1 MNKIP
6 PLTAINSPMSPRE
19 TTPTL
24 AQSAMSPLELTP
36 LSPPGSAPGRVGIA
50 AAASTLS
57 EVPGWRHA
65 VFNRA
70 FDDIQQKLAE
80 RRHDS
85 TDALSGTTGG
95 LSVAERRDCDTALQ
109 WISACVVSA
118 RES

>member
-1 MNKIP
+1 MNKIST
-6 PLTAINSPMSPRE
+6 LTAVNSPMSPPE
-19 TTPTL
+19 PNITP
-24 AQSAMSPLELTP
+24 AQSAMSPRELTP
-36 LSPPGSAPGRVGIA
+36 LSPPGSAPGRVGTA
-50 AAASTLS
+50 AAGSSLA

-80 RRHDS
+80 RRHAS

-95 LSVAERRDCDTALQ
+95 LSVAEHRDCDTALQ
-109 WISACVVSA
+109 WISACLISA